1 MAVTDNINDL
11 TDEEF
16 TDYID
21 SLVNGEDAPAEVEV
35 PEELGGEPAS
45 EPQTEPEEPE
55 EPAGDEGGKPDVQE
69 EPAEAAPPDER
80 LIRLSDIAR
89 AKYPEESADD
99 ALSHLLED
107 MEKEEGASRGVNA
120 EDFRRQAAE
129 AREFGAWREEKAERA
144 RAEQEA
150 AEKVREWRADE
161 ERLKMMI
168 PSFSLEQAFENE
180 EFKKRVAQNGESVF
194 AAYAAM
200 NPKKEEKKPVD
211 VDEAGLRTIPGG
223 QDFKPADIERMPKK
237 QFDEYIRRIKEG
249 ENY

>member
-55 EPAGDEGGKPDVQE
+55 EPAGDEGGEPDVQE

-107 MEKEEGASRGVNA
+107 MEKDAGAPLAVVSCNA
-120 EDFRRQAAE
+120 SDFL
-129 AREFGAWREEKAERA
+129 REIVDLAGRESPAP
-144 RAEQEA
+144 
-150 AEKVREWRADE
+150 D
-161 ERLKMMI
+161 
-168 PSFSLEQAFENE
+168 
-180 EFKKRVAQNGESVF
+180 
-194 AAYAAM
+194 
-200 NPKKEEKKPVD
+200 
-211 VDEAGLRTIPGG
+211 RT
-223 QDFKPADIERMPKK
+223 
-237 QFDEYIRRIKEG
+237 
-249 ENY
+249 NL

>member
-35 PEELGGEPAS
+35 PEERGDEPAS
-45 EPQTEPEEPE
+45 EPQTEPEEP
-55 EPAGDEGGKPDVQE
+55 AGDEGGEPDVQE
-69 EPAEAAPPDER
+69 EPTEAAPPDER

-89 AKYPEESADD
+89 AKYPEESSDD

-168 PSFSLEQAFENE
+168 PSFSLE
-180 EFKKRVAQNGESVF
+180 
-194 AAYAAM
+194 
-200 NPKKEEKKPVD
+200 
-211 VDEAGLRTIPGG
+211 EAGLRTIPGG

>member
-45 EPQTEPEEPE
+45 EPQTEPEEPG
-55 EPAGDEGGKPDVQE
+55 EPAGDEGGEPNVQE

-107 MEKEEGASRGVNA
+107 MEKEEGASRGIDA
-120 EDFRRQAAE
+120 ENFRRQAAE
-129 AREFGAWREEKAERA
+129 AREFGAWREEKAERV

-211 VDEAGLRTIPGG
+211 VDEAGLRTISGG